1 MVACIPVV
9 SPVNFNLDL
18 LQQVEQL
25 VGAICSNLEHPR
37 PIFKLNPLNI
47 HWLKGNNKNKQL
59 PDVIHL
65 LPLLCL
71 SKCPSDL

>member
-1 MVACIPVV
+1 MVACMPVV

-25 VGAICSNLEHPR
+25 EGAICSNLEHPR

-47 HWLKGNNKNKQL
+47 HWLKGNNKNKRW

>member
-1 MVACIPVV
+1 MVACMPVV

-25 VGAICSNLEHPR
+25 EGAICSNLEHPR

-47 HWLKGNNKNKQL
+47 HWLKGNNKNKQFA
-59 PDVIHL
+59 
-65 LPLLCL
+65 
-71 SKCPSDL
+71 